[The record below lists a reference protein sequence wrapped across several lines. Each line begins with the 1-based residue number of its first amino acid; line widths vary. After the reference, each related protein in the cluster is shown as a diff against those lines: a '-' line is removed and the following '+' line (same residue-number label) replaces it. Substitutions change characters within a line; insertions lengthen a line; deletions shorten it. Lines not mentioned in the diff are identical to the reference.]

1 MKATIPRDDKGYEQ
15 LSIPDT
21 VAVEPAFFTFLYSIR
36 KHISV
41 PASRAIPL
49 NFFEEQSTQNQP
61 KYLSGLSRALFATTF
76 LEIAVV
82 KPVLLYTKITWTV
95 LLVLKMENFTHSLTL

>member
-1 MKATIPRDDKGYEQ
+1 MIRDTNNSVFLTLE
-15 LSIPDT
+15 LSNLL
-21 VAVEPAFFTFLYSIR
+21 FLLSCSIR

-61 KYLSGLSRALFATTF
+61 NYLSGLSRALFATTF